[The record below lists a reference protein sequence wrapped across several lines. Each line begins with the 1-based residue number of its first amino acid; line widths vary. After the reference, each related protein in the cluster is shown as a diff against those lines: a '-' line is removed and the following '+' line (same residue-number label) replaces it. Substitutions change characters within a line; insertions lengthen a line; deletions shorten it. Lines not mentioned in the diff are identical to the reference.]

1 MRFVSDFINT
11 FFGFIFV
18 GLMTFSYVVSELWKS
33 IKGLFSFAKPLTT
46 EVLADVSLILLFFY
60 QIFLSAFS
68 SICLS
73 ISKFLFCLSKVSNKK
88 SEEIVNRLW
97 IN

>member
-1 MRFVSDFINT
+1 MRFISDFINT

-18 GLMTFSYVVSELWKS
+18 GLMTFSYVISELWKS
-33 IKGLFSFAKPLTT
+33 IKGLFSFAKPLSI
-46 EVLADVSLILLFFY
+46 EALADVSLILLFFY
-60 QIFLSAFS
+60 HIFLSTFS
-68 SICLS
+68 SICLT
-73 ISKFLFCLSKVSNKK
+73 ISKFLFCISKVSHKK

>member
-11 FFGFIFV
+11 FFSFIFV
-18 GLMTFSYVVSELWKS
+18 GLMTFSYAISELWKS
-33 IKGLFSFAKPLTT
+33 IKGLFSFARPLTS
-46 EVLADVSLILLFFY
+46 EILADVSLILLFFY
-60 QIFLSAFS
+60 QIFLSVFS

>member
-18 GLMTFSYVVSELWKS
+18 ALMTFSYVISELCKS

-68 SICLS
+68 SICFS

>member
-1 MRFVSDFINT
+1 MRFISDFINT

-18 GLMTFSYVVSELWKS
+18 ALMTFSYVVSELWKS
-33 IKGLFSFAKPLTT
+33 IKGLFRFAKPLTT

-60 QIFLSAFS
+60 QIFLSVFS